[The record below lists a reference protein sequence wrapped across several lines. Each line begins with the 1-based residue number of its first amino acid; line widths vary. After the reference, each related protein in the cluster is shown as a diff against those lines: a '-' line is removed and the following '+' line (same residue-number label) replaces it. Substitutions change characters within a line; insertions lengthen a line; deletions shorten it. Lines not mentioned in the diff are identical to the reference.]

1 MGIILAKLKADG
13 RLFQVA
19 EDRGRDGESTRDAS
33 SPLDQEKIYWGHL
46 LKDLTVGGPQPLEFS
61 GAESATFRGDQ
72 LEELHGDFGVVKY

>member
-1 MGIILAKLKADG
+1 MGIILAKVKDDG

-46 LKDLTVGGPQPLEFS
+46 LKDLTVGGP
-61 GAESATFRGDQ
+61 
-72 LEELHGDFGVVKY
+72 